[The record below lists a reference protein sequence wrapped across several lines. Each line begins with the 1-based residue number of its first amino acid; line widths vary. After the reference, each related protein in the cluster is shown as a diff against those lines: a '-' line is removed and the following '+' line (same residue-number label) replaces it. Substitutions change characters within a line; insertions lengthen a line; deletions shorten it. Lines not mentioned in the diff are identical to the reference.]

1 MSTLHVAKIGNTPA
15 STGHDR
21 AGRCSYAMG
30 GVHLSPGHALF
41 AVAEIGKR
49 SAGLPLRCKKKN
61 RLAWLPGVV
70 ILPPGPFVPPALK
83 D

>member
-1 MSTLHVAKIGNTPA
+1 MSTLHVAKLGNTSA

-49 SAGLPLRCKKKN
+49 SAGLPLRCKKKIGSLGC
-61 RLAWLPGVV
+61 RALSSCR
-70 ILPPGPFVPPALK
+70 PALLFRLL
-83 D
+83 